1 MKSFEEKL
9 EHTAERLGLT
19 IGQIPRHIAIIMDGN
34 GRWAQ
39 QKGLPRAEGH
49 RQGGKTV
56 EEIAQCCVDFG
67 IESLTIY
74 SFSMENW
81 ERPKDEVNTLMHL
94 YAQYLVGIR
103 STVMKNN
110 VKLIHLG
117 RLTHLPGSVKRSLQR
132 P

>member
-1 MKSFEEKL
+1 MSFEEKL
-9 EHTAERLGLT
+9 AKTAERLDLT
-19 IGQIPRHIAIIMDGN
+19 PEQIPRHIAIIMDGN

-56 EEIAQCCVDFG
+56 EKIAQCCVDFG

-81 ERPKDEVNTLMHL
+81 ERPKDEVNALMHL

-103 STVMKNN
+103 PTMMKNN
-110 VKLIHLG
+110 ARLVVGSINTTDAARIRSG
-117 RLTHLPGSVKRSLQR
+117 RSQV
-132 P
+132 